1 MLEKATQSVDSDLE
15 KLLWSLRTSASRPR
29 LWNEVGGSPFRPV
42 SQFSSFKAALA
53 HSRSGCS
60 CSVAMKN
67 SEKRVEAR
75 GGAPFCIPLQEEN
88 PYTSCCWE
96 EHPYTSHCRGAPL
109 RILLEGGAHLCIPL
123 QGSTLTHPIA
133 GGEHSYTSHCKLQEP
148 LLEAGKMA
156 HRFKAQTILERT
168 QLWFLV
174 STLGIITTAKSNS
187 RGSDSFF

>member
-29 LWNEVGGSPFRPV
+29 LWNEVGGSPFRPA

-109 RILLEGGAHLCIPL
+109 RILLEGEHTYASRCRGALLRIPL
-123 QGSTLTHPIA
+123 QGGALLHIPLQVAGTTPRGWQDGSSVQSTDY
-133 GGEHSYTSHCKLQEP
+133 S
-148 LLEAGKMA
+148 
-156 HRFKAQTILERT
+156 
-168 QLWFLV
+168 
-174 STLGIITTAKSNS
+174 
-187 RGSDSFF
+187 